1 MARLN
6 RWGAFALMLAL
17 VAAGPAGVS
26 RSWAADDEA
35 TKEEQ
40 VTTPTAGTQD
50 DQTTATSPSSDE
62 KEAPAAGT
70 PATDTD
76 Q

>member
-1 MARLN
+1 MARLK
-6 RWGAFALMLAL
+6 RWGTFALVLAL
-17 VAAGPAGVS
+17 GAVCTVGVS
-26 RSWAADDEA
+26 RSWAGDDEA

-40 VTTPTAGTQD
+40 VTKPDAGTQD
-50 DQTTATSPSSDE
+50 EQTTATSPSSDE